1 MPGLEK
7 FVLGYFKSLS
17 RSNVGKCVWWDK
29 LLTFQNSP
37 MPYHVGLGDLPTQKT
52 VVIWFCGKKKILLM
66 HFYVELPS
74 YNSLISSWI
83 MSEVAGGELI
93 TVHSL
98 CAACVCITFF
108 KNFLCLFVSVRE
120 ESPSSCSLSGIN
132 PLLII
137 INLGEEERDLHKWKN
152 ENQESCNG
160 WEQQNCT

>member
-1 MPGLEK
+1 
-7 FVLGYFKSLS
+7 
-17 RSNVGKCVWWDK
+17 
-29 LLTFQNSP
+29 
-37 MPYHVGLGDLPTQKT
+37 
-52 VVIWFCGKKKILLM
+52 
-66 HFYVELPS
+66 
-74 YNSLISSWI
+74 

>member
-1 MPGLEK
+1 
-7 FVLGYFKSLS
+7 
-17 RSNVGKCVWWDK
+17 
-29 LLTFQNSP
+29 
-37 MPYHVGLGDLPTQKT
+37 
-52 VVIWFCGKKKILLM
+52 
-66 HFYVELPS
+66 
-74 YNSLISSWI
+74 

-98 CAACVCITFF
+98 CAACVCITFL